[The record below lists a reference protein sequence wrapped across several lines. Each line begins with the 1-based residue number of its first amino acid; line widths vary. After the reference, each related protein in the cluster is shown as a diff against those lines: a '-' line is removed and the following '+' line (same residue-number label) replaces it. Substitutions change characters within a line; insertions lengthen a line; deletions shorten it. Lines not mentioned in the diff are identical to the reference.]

1 MSKTLMLMS
10 VNKVGEP
17 VNIISEGKPRMI
29 LNKFNELT
37 DELEKQDIF
46 MVNEIKVGLNS
57 FVREFATKKDGWVFT
72 LVTAGDL
79 AENTEVI
86 KNL

>member
-1 MSKTLMLMS
+1 
-10 VNKVGEP
+10 
-17 VNIISEGKPRMI
+17 
-29 LNKFNELT
+29 
-37 DELEKQDIF
+37 

-72 LVTAGDL
+72 LLTAGDL